1 MNENHVPVFL
11 HIPKCAGTYVI
22 GWNMLMMRYYGIL
35 NKWNNAPGWN
45 GTLKI
50 VDVVEHDEIVMRAF
64 VWLKKECPW
73 RAVGANGAVATIEEL
88 KRELPS
94 CGVLFSIVVES
105 RGFWLLREGV
115 YEEVCAMAGR
125 SPAYYTIMREP
136 LDRATALYYYL
147 TSQRSLHEPDRGHVI
162 SETFAE
168 HIFNEMSD
176 NWITRAIAGVSDDGE
191 IEEDD
196 VTYVEEFLSKSIVG
210 AMRDVDSVLSRVF
223 GLCYGVTVRDVPREW
238 HKDVN
243 ANASDEKPVCRLG
256 DYEMETFNYRSQHD
270 AFLYDKFAK
279 FLTAQ
284 SNSKTV
290 ICYYEQ
296 FEDKFSKD
304 SEQFL
309 EVWQR
314 SWKNNGWN
322 PVVLSE
328 KDARQNP
335 LYSQIDIDNP
345 DANFYKTDN
354 SKWMYHRSCYLRL
367 LAYCQYV
374 RMNGATLYADYDVIN
389 YSFTPDILN
398 FMSEDSVL
406 KGERCAVYLG
416 KRGALDMEQAIARFD
431 KDPGEISHSWKDKNA
446 SSDMHVVSRFT
457 TSFKT
462 ITCNIITDERSEKN
476 HTYYCQNAGEDG
488 YMDSP
493 LVHFDGGTYGRNIP
507 SECRGLTRAE
517 LVQWLRPV

>member
-1 MNENHVPVFL
+1 MSDRAVPVFL

-35 NKWNNAPGWN
+35 NKWNDAPGWN

-73 RAVGANGAVATIEEL
+73 REVGANGAVASMKEL
-88 KRELPS
+88 KREMPS
-94 CGVLFSIVVES
+94 CGFLFSIVVES
-105 RGFWLLREGV
+105 CGFRLLRQGV
-115 YEEVCAMAGR
+115 YGEVCAVVGR
-125 SPAYYTIMREP
+125 KPAYYTILRES
-136 LDRATALYYYL
+136 LDREAALYNYL
-147 TSQRSLHEPDRGHVI
+147 TAQGSLHEPTHGNVV

-168 HIFNEMSD
+168 YICNELSD
-176 NWITRAIAGVSDDGE
+176 NWITRAIAGVSDDGA
-191 IEEDD
+191 IEDAD
-196 VTYVEEFLSKSIVG
+196 VAYVEDFLNKSIVG
-210 AMRDVDSVLSRVF
+210 AMGDVDSVLSKVF
-223 GLCYGVTVRDVPREW
+223 GLCYGVIVNDVPREW
-238 HKDVN
+238 VKDVN
-243 ANASDEKPVCRLG
+243 TNSRNKESVCEPSN
-256 DYEMETFNYRSQHD
+256 YEMEVFNHRTQHD
-270 AFLYDKFAK
+270 AYLYAK
-279 FLTAQ
+279 FSKPLTAQ
-284 SNSKTV
+284 SSKTV
-290 ICYYEQ
+290 ICYYKQ
-296 FEDKFSKD
+296 FESEFSKD
-304 SEQFL
+304 SKRFL

-322 PVVLSE
+322 AIVLCE
-328 KDARQNP
+328 RDAKQNP
-335 LYSQIDIDNP
+335 LCGQIDIDNP

-354 SKWMYHRSCYLRL
+354 SNWMYHRSCYLRL

-389 YSFTPDILN
+389 YSFTPDVLN

-416 KRGALDMEQAIARFD
+416 KRGALDIEQAIARFD

-446 SSDMHVVSRFT
+446 SSDMHVISRFT

-462 ITCNIITDERSEKN
+462 ITRNAITGERSEKN
-476 HTYYCQNAGEDG
+476 HAYYCQNAGEDG

-493 LVHFDGGTYGRNIP
+493 LVHFDGGTYERNIP
-507 SECRGLTRAE
+507 DECRGLARAE